1 MQRLMVSHK
10 EENMKKKNKFIIFAV
25 LILAVITLNMSMVS
39 TYNDEYKLVLQFG
52 RVVRVID
59 TPGLSFKIPFIQKTQ
74 SIPNYEM
81 IYDLVPSEVNTK
93 DKKVMVTDSFALWSV
108 NDPLKYLSRLGANKA
123 NAESRISVV
132 VYNAVKNVLSST
144 EQADVISGRDGKLAQ
159 MITEKIGDSLESYG
173 IHVKKVE
180 TKLLDLPDSNKEAV
194 YQRMIS
200 ERQNI
205 AAGYIADGQYE
216 SSVIKNTTDKDVSV
230 ILSEANAKAEKIKAE
245 GEAEYMRIL
254 SEAYNDESK
263 AEYYNY
269 LRSLD
274 AIKASLKGSNKTIIL
289 NQDSEMAKILQGN

>member
-1 MQRLMVSHK
+1 
-10 EENMKKKNKFIIFAV
+10 MKKKNKIMVFVV
-25 LILAVITLNMSMVS
+25 LVLAVVIFNMSMVS

-52 RVVRVID
+52 KVVRVID
-59 TPGLSFKIPFIQKTQ
+59 TPGLSFKIPFIQTTQ

-81 IYDLVPSEVNTK
+81 IFDLVPSEVNTK

-108 NDPLKYLSRLGANKA
+108 TDPLKYLSRLGANKA

-132 VYNAVKNVLSST
+132 VYNAVKNVISST
-144 EQADVISGRDGKLAQ
+144 DQTDVISGRDGKLAQ
-159 MITEKIGDSLESYG
+159 MITDKIGDSLESYG
-173 IHVKKVE
+173 IEVKKVE

-205 AAGYIADGQYE
+205 AAGYIADGQYQ

-230 ILSEANAKAEKIKAE
+230 ILSEADAKAEKIKAE

-263 AEYYNY
+263 ADYYNY

-274 AIKASLKGSNKTIIL
+274 ALKASLKGSNKTIIL
-289 NQDSEMAKILQGN
+289 NENSELARILQGN

>member
-1 MQRLMVSHK
+1 MQRLMDSHK

>member
-1 MQRLMVSHK
+1 
-10 EENMKKKNKFIIFAV
+10 MKKLSKSFV
-25 LILAVITLNMSMVS
+25 AVIVLVLVLVVGGSSIVS
-39 TYNDEYKLVLQFG
+39 TYTDEYKLILQFG
-52 RVVRVID
+52 KVVKVID
-59 TPGLSFKIPFIQKTQ
+59 EPGLSFKIPFIQTTM

-81 IYDLVPSEVNTK
+81 VYDLVPSEVNTR

-108 NDPLKYLSRLGANKA
+108 TDPLEYLSRLGANKA

-132 VYNAVKNVLSST
+132 VYNAVKNVISST
-144 EQADVISGRDGKLAQ
+144 DQADVISGRDGKLAQ
-159 MITEKIGDSLESYG
+159 MITDKIGDSLDSYG
-173 IHVKKVE
+173 ITVKKVE
-180 TKLLDLPDSNKEAV
+180 TKMLDLPDSNKESV

-216 SSVIKNTTDKDVSV
+216 SNVIKNSTDREVSV
-230 ILSEANAKAEKIKAE
+230 LISEAKAKAEKIRAE

-254 SEAYNDESK
+254 SEAYNDEGK

-274 AIKASLKGSNKTIIL
+274 ALKASLKGSNKTIIL
-289 NQDSEMAKILQGN
+289 NEDSEIARILQGN

>member
-1 MQRLMVSHK
+1 
-10 EENMKKKNKFIIFAV
+10 MKKAGRKIIGVIV
-25 LILAVITLNMSMVS
+25 LLLALIVLQGSMVS

-59 TPGLSFKIPFIQKTQ
+59 TPGLSFKIPFLQTTQ

-81 IYDLVPSEVNTK
+81 IYDLIPSEVNTR

-108 NDPLKYLSRLGANKA
+108 TDPLAYLSRLGANKA

-132 VYNAVKNVLSST
+132 VYNAVKNVISST
-144 EQADVISGRDGKLAQ
+144 DQADVISGRDGKLAE
-159 MITEKIGDSLESYG
+159 MITEKIGTSLDSYG
-173 IHVKKVE
+173 IKVKKVE

-205 AAGYIADGQYE
+205 AAGYIADGEYQ
-216 SSVIKNTTDKDVSV
+216 SNVIKNSTDKEVS
-230 ILSEANAKAEKIKAE
+230 IIISEAQAQAEKIRAE

-254 SEAYNDESK
+254 SGAYNDESK
-263 AEYYNY
+263 ADYYNY
-269 LRSLD
+269 IRSLD
-274 AIKASLKGSNKTIIL
+274 ALKASLKGDNKTIIL
-289 NQDSEMAKILQGN
+289 DENSELAKILRGNY

>member
-1 MQRLMVSHK
+1 
-10 EENMKKKNKFIIFAV
+10 MKKLSKSVVAIIV
-25 LILAVITLNMSMVS
+25 LVLVLVVGSSSLVS
-39 TYNDEYKLVLQFG
+39 TYNDEYKLILQFG
-52 RVVRVID
+52 KVVKVID
-59 TPGLSFKIPFIQKTQ
+59 EPGLSFKIPFIQTTM

-81 IYDLVPSEVNTK
+81 VYDLVPSEVNTR
-93 DKKVMVTDSFALWSV
+93 DKKVMVTDSFALWSIT
-108 NDPLKYLSRLGANKA
+108 DPLEYLSRLGANKA

-132 VYNAVKNVLSST
+132 VYNAVKNVISST
-144 EQADVISGRDGKLAQ
+144 DQADVISGRDGKLAE
-159 MITEKIGDSLESYG
+159 MITEKIGDSLDSYG
-173 IHVKKVE
+173 ITVKKVE
-180 TKLLDLPDSNKEAV
+180 TKMLDLPDSNKEAV

-216 SSVIKNTTDKDVSV
+216 STVIKNSTDREVSV
-230 ILSEANAKAEKIKAE
+230 LISEAKAKAEKIRAE

-274 AIKASLKGSNKTIIL
+274 ALKASLKGSNKTIIL
-289 NQDSEMAKILQGN
+289 NEDSEIARILQGN

>member
-1 MQRLMVSHK
+1 
-10 EENMKKKNKFIIFAV
+10 MKKAGRNVMMILISVFALVV
-25 LILAVITLNMSMVS
+25 LSSSMVS

-52 RVVRVID
+52 KVVRVID
-59 TPGLSFKIPFIQKTQ
+59 TPGLSFKIPFIQTTQ

-81 IYDLVPSEVNTK
+81 IYDLVPSEVNTR

-108 NDPLKYLSRLGANKA
+108 TDPLKYLSRLGANKA

-132 VYNAVKNVLSST
+132 VYNAVKNVISST
-144 EQADVISGRDGKLAQ
+144 DQADVISGRDGKLAE
-159 MITEKIGDSLESYG
+159 MITEKIGTSLDSYG
-173 IHVKKVE
+173 ITVKKVE
-180 TKLLDLPDSNKEAV
+180 TKMLDLPDSNKEAV

-216 SSVIKNTTDKDVSV
+216 SNVIKNSTDREVSV
-230 ILSEANAKAEKIKAE
+230 LISEAKAQAEKIRAE

-263 AEYYNY
+263 ADYYNY
-269 LRSLD
+269 IRSLD
-274 AIKASLKGSNKTIIL
+274 ALKASLKGANKTVIL
-289 NQDSEMAKILQGN
+289 NENSELARILQGN

>member
-1 MQRLMVSHK
+1 
-10 EENMKKKNKFIIFAV
+10 MKKAGRNVMMILISVFALVV
-25 LILAVITLNMSMVS
+25 LSSSMVS

-52 RVVRVID
+52 KVVRVID
-59 TPGLSFKIPFIQKTQ
+59 TPGLSFKIPFIQTTQ

-81 IYDLVPSEVNTK
+81 IYDLVPSEVNTR

-108 NDPLKYLSRLGANKA
+108 TDPLKYLSRLGANKA

-132 VYNAVKNVLSST
+132 VYNAVKNVISST
-144 EQADVISGRDGKLAQ
+144 DQADVISGRDGKLAE
-159 MITEKIGDSLESYG
+159 MITEKIGTSLDSYG
-173 IHVKKVE
+173 ITVKKVE
-180 TKLLDLPDSNKEAV
+180 TKMLDLPDSNKEAV

-216 SSVIKNTTDKDVSV
+216 SNVIKNSTDRQVSV
-230 ILSEANAKAEKIKAE
+230 LISEAKAQAEKIRAE

-263 AEYYNY
+263 ADYYNY
-269 LRSLD
+269 IRSLD
-274 AIKASLKGSNKTIIL
+274 ALKASLKGANKTVIL
-289 NQDSEMAKILQGN
+289 NENSELARILQGN